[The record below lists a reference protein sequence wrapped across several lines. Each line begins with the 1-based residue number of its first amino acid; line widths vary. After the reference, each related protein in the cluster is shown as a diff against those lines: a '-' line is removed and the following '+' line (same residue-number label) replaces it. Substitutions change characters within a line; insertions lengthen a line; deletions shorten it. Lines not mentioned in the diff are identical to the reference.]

1 MTLSFRAKLMSVVV
15 LATVVL
21 ALVLGVYAWL
31 GLRGARDLD
40 DVEGRMVPKLE
51 LAPRLESEFEHLRQS
66 MQDAVAAQDPPALD
80 ASIQL
85 RNDFIATVS
94 SAGPALSAAE
104 AAQLRH
110 AITAYHEAAYGV
122 SRRMMRGETGESLV
136 DALAAMQAQQHSTEA
151 LVRRAARLDRRELTA
166 GFQSVR
172 HGITA
177 GTRYAVILGLSGLL
191 LVLALS
197 SWVAGG
203 TLRSITNL
211 SSGMARFATSDFREP
226 IPITTDDDLGK
237 LTREANLMAQSLER
251 GAWLKAGIAELSDEL
266 RGELEPKQAAERVV
280 DCLVRRTGAVAGA
293 LLLDDGSGSLAVL
306 AGHALPDAEESHGP
320 RRFRRGEGLAGQAA
334 LSRELTVIDAPP
346 AGYLGVRSGLGAAEP
361 RALVFLPLW
370 RGDAS
375 FGVLELAL
383 FTECSERVRELL
395 RSVREMVAIAL
406 EVAGSRAT
414 LRDLLDKSQKQT
426 DLLAAQEEELRA
438 SNRDL
443 VEQQDELRRANDE
456 LELQRQALSTQNTE
470 LEEAREGLVEKA
482 AELARVSAYKSQFLA
497 NMSHELR
504 TPLNSMLVLSHLLS
518 ENEDGR
524 LSAKQVDFAKTI
536 NGAGKDLL
544 GLINQVLDLAKIE
557 AGRQEVDLGEV
568 VLAELVESL
577 TRLFAT
583 SIQQKGLEFRVEVA
597 DGLPRTL
604 VTDRQ
609 RVERILVNLLGNAQK
624 FTERGT
630 ITLRVSRP
638 EGPVRVPN
646 GELAPEAL
654 VAFAV
659 SDTGIGIAAGAHAR
673 IFAPFEQ
680 AEARTDRRYGGTG
693 LGLSIARE
701 SALLLGGDIVLES
714 HEGAGSTFTCYV
726 PERPV
731 ARASR
736 APEPQHANGDA
747 QARGERG
754 NLRIDGAYLL
764 VVEDDAVFA
773 ERLVELIHG
782 RGFQA
787 LVAQTGADALRF
799 VKAKKPH
806 GMILDVTLPDIDGWT
821 VMERLRQDP
830 ATRSIPVH
838 FISAMDAPDRALS
851 LGAVGFLTKP
861 ASPQETIR
869 AIRLLTRP
877 TTADSANILVVEDD
891 LASGGSVVELLRS
904 AGFTARHVTS
914 AGAALEAIEREDVGC
929 IVLDLGLP
937 DMDGLGLLE
946 TLASRPGRAMPP
958 VVVHTGR
965 SLTREET
972 RRIEKY
978 AEAVV
983 LKDGHSATRLIEEVR
998 LFVQHLREEGP
1009 KHALAPQTKALPDVS
1024 LRGQRI
1030 LVADDDMRTVYAL
1043 SALLRGKG
1051 AEVLV
1056 AENGREALEVLGA
1069 HPDVSAV
1076 LMDVMMPEMDG
1087 YEALRRLRTDSRFSR
1102 LPAIALTAKAMKGE
1116 RERCLAAGASEYLAK
1131 PIDPGRL
1138 LTALQGILV
1147 KPHVEQHERS

>member
-1 MTLSFRAKLMSVVV
+1 MTLSFRAKLMSIVV
-15 LATVVL
+15 LATVAL

-31 GLRGARDLD
+31 GIRGAHDLD

-51 LAPRLESEFEHLRQS
+51 LGPRLESEFEHLRQS
-66 MQDAVAAQDPPALD
+66 MQDAVAAQDPAALD
-80 ASIQL
+80 ASLQL
-85 RNDFIATVS
+85 RNEFIATVS
-94 SAGPALSAAE
+94 SAGAALSTAE

-110 AITAYHEAAYGV
+110 AITAYHEAAYSV

-151 LVRRAARLDRRELTA
+151 LVKKAARLDRRELTA
-166 GFQSVR
+166 GFQAVR
-172 HGITA
+172 GGITA
-177 GTRYAVILGLSGLL
+177 GTRYAVLLGLSGLL

-203 TLRSITNL
+203 ALRSITNL
-211 SSGMARFATSDFREP
+211 SSGMARFATADFREP
-226 IPITTDDDLGK
+226 IPVTSDDDLGK

-251 GAWLKAGIAELSDEL
+251 AAWLKAGIAELSVEL
-266 RGELEPKQAAERVV
+266 RGELESELVAQRVV
-280 DCLVRRTGAVAGA
+280 DTLVRRTEAIAGA
-293 LLLDDGSGSLAVL
+293 LLLDDGSGALVL
-306 AGHALPDAEESHGP
+306 AAGHGLPAAGESHVP
-320 RRFRRGEGLAGQAA
+320 QRFRRGEGLAGQAA
-334 LSRELTVIDAPP
+334 LSRDLTVVDTVP
-346 AGYLGVRSGLGAAEP
+346 AGYLGIRSALGAAEP
-361 RALVFLPLW
+361 RSLVFVPLW

-383 FTECSERVRELL
+383 FTECGERVRELL
-395 RSVREMVAIAL
+395 RSVSEMVAVAL
-406 EVAGSRAT
+406 EVARSRAT
-414 LRDLLDKSQKQT
+414 LRDLLAKSQKQT

-456 LELQRQALSTQNTE
+456 LEVQRQALSTQNTE
-470 LEEAREGLVEKA
+470 LEEAREGLVQKA
-482 AELARVSAYKSQFLA
+482 GELTRVSAYKSQFLA

-557 AGRQEVDLGEV
+557 AGRQEADLGEV
-568 VLAELVESL
+568 VLAELVESV
-577 TRLFAT
+577 TRLFSA

-597 DGLPRTL
+597 EGLPRTL

-609 RVERILVNLLGNAQK
+609 RVERILVNLVGNAQK

-638 EGPVRVPN
+638 ERPVQVPR
-646 GELAPEAL
+646 GELAPESVL
-654 VAFAV
+654 AFAV
-659 SDTGIGIAAGAHAR
+659 SDTGIGITASAQAR

-701 SALLLGGDIVLES
+701 SALLLGGEIVLES
-714 HEGAGSTFTCYV
+714 REGAGSTFTCYV

-731 ARASR
+731 ARANGAQEPRRTNGKAPVSDDRQSLR
-736 APEPQHANGDA
+736 A
-747 QARGERG
+747 
-754 NLRIDGAYLL
+754 DGLYLL

-787 LVAQTGADALRF
+787 LVAQTGEDALRL

-806 GMILDVTLPDIDGWT
+806 GIILDVTLPDIDGWS

-830 ATRSIPVH
+830 ATRSVPVH
-838 FISAMDAPDRALS
+838 FISAMDAPERALS

-861 ASPQETIR
+861 ASPQETVR

-877 TTADSANILVVEDD
+877 TTADSASILVVEDD
-891 LASGGSVVELLRS
+891 LASGGSMVELLES
-904 AGFTARHVTS
+904 AGFPARQVTS

-929 IVLDLGLP
+929 VVLDLGLP

-946 TLASRPGRAMPP
+946 ALAARPGRAMPP

-983 LKDGHSATRLIEEVR
+983 LKDGHSVTRVIEEVR

-1024 LRGQRI
+1024 LRGTRI

-1056 AENGREALEVLGA
+1056 AENGREALDMLGA
-1069 HPDVSAV
+1069 HPEVSAV

-1087 YEALRRLRTDSRFSR
+1087 YEAIRKMRSDTRFKS

-1116 RERCLAAGASEYLAK
+1116 RERCLEAGATDYLAK

-1138 LTALQGILV
+1138 LTALHGVLA
-1147 KPHVEQHERS
+1147 KNHVEQTERS